1 MNNDFS
7 AGLDDLDDDD
17 NKKKGGK
24 EQNQAA

>member
-1 MNNDFS
+1 MNSDFS

-24 EQNQAA
+24 EQIQAA